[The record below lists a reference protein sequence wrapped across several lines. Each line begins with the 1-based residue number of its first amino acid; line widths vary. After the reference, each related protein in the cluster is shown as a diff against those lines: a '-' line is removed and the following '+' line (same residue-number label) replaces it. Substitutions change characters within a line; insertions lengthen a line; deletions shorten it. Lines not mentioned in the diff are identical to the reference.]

1 MMNAPPASSFRFAP
15 LRFAVAGMASL
26 AVAMGIGRFVYTP
39 ILPGM
44 MEGLGLSASDAGL
57 IASANYLGY
66 LAGALAAAGG
76 WAHGRE
82 RQIALASLAASAI
95 LAAAM
100 GVFSGMVPF
109 LAIRFL
115 AGAASAFT
123 MVFMTSIVFSHLIL
137 ARRTDLQALHF
148 GGVGL
153 GIVVSSLLMAGLAGI
168 HADWTAGWYWSGA
181 LSLAG
186 LGLVALLADEGV
198 ANGAGSGREPPLPKD
213 PALRRIILSYGLF
226 GFGYVITATFLV
238 AIVRQNGE
246 TRLFEALVWLAT
258 GAAAVP
264 SLFLW
269 QKVANRSS
277 VNHAYAA
284 ACLVEAVGVAA
295 SVMVAGRTGPL
306 AGGLLLGATFMAP
319 TALGIQAAR
328 QLAPL
333 ATRRVFAIM
342 TASFG
347 LGQIIG
353 PLIAG
358 LLVEWSGNYV
368 SASLLAAAILVLSAA
383 IAWSAAPKSP

>member
-1 MMNAPPASSFRFAP
+1 MNTPSISPANFVP
-15 LRFAVAGMASL
+15 LRFAFAGMIAL

-66 LAGALAAAGG
+66 LVGALMGAGG

-82 RQIALASLAASAI
+82 RQVALASLAASSA

-100 GVFSGMVPF
+100 GLFSGLLPF
-109 LAIRFL
+109 LVIRFL
-115 AGAASAFT
+115 AGAASAMT
-123 MVFMTSIVFSHLIL
+123 MVFMTSIVFSHL
-137 ARRTDLQALHF
+137 ATGRRNELQALHF
-148 GGVGL
+148 GGTGL
-153 GIVVSSLLMAGLAGI
+153 GIAVSSLLMMGLASR

-186 LGLVALLADEGV
+186 LGLVALLANEGPV
-198 ANGAGSGREPPLPKD
+198 NGANSGREPRLPRD
-213 PALRRIILSYGLF
+213 PALWKIIFSYGLF

-246 TRLFEALVWLAT
+246 TRVFEALVWLGT
-258 GAAAVP
+258 GVAAVP

-269 QKVANRSS
+269 QKLADRSS
-277 VNHAYAA
+277 IYAAYALS
-284 ACLVEAVGVAA
+284 CLVEAAGVAA
-295 SVMVAGRTGPL
+295 SVMISGRAGPII
-306 AGGLLLGATFMAP
+306 GGILLGATFMVQ

-347 LGQIIG
+347 VGQIVG
-353 PLIAG
+353 PLVAG
-358 LLVEWSGNYV
+358 VLVEGSGNYV
-368 SASLLAAAILVLSAA
+368 SASLLAAGVLVLAA
-383 IAWSAAPKSP
+383 ATAWWAAPKTP